1 MSQSNYIAAALA
13 IAFLVYVTMK
23 GSLAKY
29 IALLTGGVGFGQD
42 TASAGNSPQ
51 ETKPSGSEGTSGSA
65 GASDEKP
72 SATSDGAPSLTNP
85 LTFMSKIPHA
95 VGGAMGG
102 DPQEFMD
109 VGKKLLGGFL

>member
-51 ETKPSGSEGTSGSA
+51 ATVDASNGSA
-65 GASDEKP
+65 PAEGGKDDEKP
-72 SATSDGAPSLTNP
+72 SATSDGTPSLTNP